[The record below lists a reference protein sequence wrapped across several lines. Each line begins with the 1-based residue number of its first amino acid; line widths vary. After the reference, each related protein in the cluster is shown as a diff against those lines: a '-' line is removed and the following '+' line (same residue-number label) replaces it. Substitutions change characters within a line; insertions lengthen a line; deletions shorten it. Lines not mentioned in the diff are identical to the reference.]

1 MSECTVHSCCILL
14 LRLVCVSTPATLT
27 SNPHPGDPLTK
38 AWLERAAHPVFGLP
52 LLVRHSW
59 ATCTPI
65 LDQAGCARVRW
76 ECEEDP
82 SQDASQ
88 QTLSFKRKAAAPAT
102 TRHSFFRVRRLHR
115 ATASDGFTL
124 AAEDPEL
131 Y

>member
-1 MSECTVHSCCILL
+1 M
-14 LRLVCVSTPATLT
+14 
-27 SNPHPGDPLTK
+27 
-38 AWLERAAHPVFGLP
+38 FGLP

-88 QTLSFKRKAAAPAT
+88 QTLSFKRKASAPAAA
-102 TRHSFFRVRRLHR
+102 RHSFFRVRRLHR
-115 ATASDGFTL
+115 AAASDGFTL
-124 AAEDPEL
+124 AAEEPVL
-131 Y
+131 F